1 MKNTFIF
8 LIVAGTFSAQ
18 VNAAETLLN
27 LQDGIFVDLVDTST
41 STTFNPCTVVSKIS
55 VCGQDFN

>member
-1 MKNTFIF
+1 MKNVVIF

-41 STTFNPCTVVSKIS
+41 STTFATCGNIFKATV
-55 VCGQDFN
+55 CEETL